1 MDEIG
6 VVGVSIL
13 MGYLVGKLIGSFNV
27 GNFKIPAVAG
37 YVIIGIIFGQSVMNL
52 FSHEMLDKLGIVSDI
67 ALGLIAVTIGGEL
80 KWDHLKKLS
89 KSLFPIVL
97 LEAFGA
103 MILVTTA
110 LQLIFHNWPLSLVL
124 GSISAATAPAAT
136 VAVIQES
143 RASGAF
149 TSTLLAL
156 VAIDDAIALILY
168 GLASAV
174 AKALLAPT
182 HALSFSHVFIMSAT
196 EIGGAFIMGIFG
208 GLAIGPWLKRI
219 YSPDAQFSL
228 TVGMMFLIISLSSQ
242 YHFSALLAN
251 MTFGVVLTNI
261 APFTSKRVF
270 ERISMMTLP
279 VFTAFFVIGGAHL
292 RADLLPSLGIMGL
305 IYLLARM
312 GGKITGASLGAVAVN
327 APTVVKKYIG
337 FGLLSQ
343 VGVAIGLSLVVA
355 KEFTPLGEEGKS
367 LAVTIINILLAT
379 TVVTEIVG
387 PMLTRYALL
396 KAGETDKGRR

>member
-13 MGYLVGKLIGSFNV
+13 MGYLFGKLIGSFNI

-37 YVIIGIIFGQSVMNL
+37 YVIIGIIFGQSVMNI
-52 FSHEMLDKLGIVSDI
+52 FTREMLDKLGIVSDI
-67 ALGLIAVTIGGEL
+67 ALGLIAITIGGEL

-97 LEAFGA
+97 LESFGA
-103 MILVTTA
+103 MILVTTS
-110 LQLIFHNWPLSLVL
+110 LQLFFGNWPLSLVL

-143 RASGAF
+143 RAAGTF

-156 VAIDDAIALILY
+156 VAVDDAIALILY

-174 AKALLAPT
+174 AKAMLSTA
-182 HALSFSHVFIMSAT
+182 HVISFSHVFIASAT
-196 EIGGAFIMGIFG
+196 EIGGAFVMGIAG

-219 YSPDAQFSL
+219 HFPEVQFSL
-228 TVGMMFLIISLSSQ
+228 TVGMMFLIISLSNQ

-251 MTFGVVLTNI
+251 MAFGVMLTNI

-270 ERISMMTLP
+270 ERIAMMSLP

-292 RADLLPSLGIMGL
+292 RVDLLPSLGFMGAVYL
-305 IYLLARM
+305 IARM
-312 GGKITGASLGAVAVN
+312 SGKLGGASLGAVAVN
-327 APTVVKKYIG
+327 APPVVKKYIG

-355 KEFTPLGEEGKS
+355 KEFTPLGEEGKE

-379 TVVTEIVG
+379 TVITEIIG
-387 PMLTRYALL
+387 PMLTRYALV
-396 KAGETDKGRR
+396 KAGESDKLGR

>member
-6 VVGVSIL
+6 VVGISIL
-13 MGYLVGKLIGSFNV
+13 MGYLVGKLV
-27 GNFKIPAVAG
+27 GTFHFRNFKIPAVAG

-52 FSHEMLDKLGIVSDI
+52 FTQKMLGNLGIVSDI
-67 ALGLIAVTIGGEL
+67 ALGLIAITIGGEL

-103 MILVTTA
+103 MILVTIS
-110 LQLIFHNWPLSLVL
+110 LQLLFHKWAFSLVM
-124 GSISAATAPAAT
+124 GAISAATAPAAT
-136 VAVIQES
+136 MAVIQES
-143 RASGAF
+143 RASGTF
-149 TSTLLAL
+149 TSILLAL
-156 VAIDDAIALILY
+156 VAVDDAIALILY

-174 AKALLAPT
+174 SKALLSTT
-182 HALSFSHVFIMSAT
+182 HVISFSTVFIMSVT
-196 EIGGAFIMGIFG
+196 EIGGAFGMGIIG
-208 GLAIGPWLKRI
+208 GLALGPWLKRI
-219 YSPDAQFSL
+219 YSSDAQFSL
-228 TVGMMFLIISLSSQ
+228 TMGMMFLIISLSNQ

-251 MTFGVVLTNI
+251 MTFGVVITNI

-292 RADLLPSLGIMGL
+292 RIDLIPSLGAMGL
-305 IYLLARM
+305 VYLLARIV
-312 GGKITGASLGAVAVN
+312 GKVGGASLGAITVK
-327 APTVVKKYIG
+327 APTIVKKYIG

-355 KEFTPLGEEGKS
+355 KEFTPLGEEGKM

-379 TVVTEIVG
+379 TVITEIIG

>member
-6 VVGVSIL
+6 VVGISIL
-13 MGYLVGKLIGSFNV
+13 MGYLVGKLMGSFNI

-37 YVIIGIIFGQSVMNL
+37 YVIIGIIFGQSIMNL
-52 FSHEMLDKLGIVSDI
+52 FTREMLTKLDIVSDI
-67 ALGLIAVTIGGEL
+67 ALGLIAITIGGEL
-80 KWDHLKKLS
+80 KWGHLKKLS

-97 LEAFGA
+97 LESLGA
-103 MILVTTA
+103 MILVTTS
-110 LQLIFHNWPLSLVL
+110 LQIFFGNWALSLVL

-143 RASGAF
+143 GASGTF

-156 VAIDDAIALILY
+156 VAVDDAIALILY
-168 GLASAV
+168 GFASAV
-174 AKALLAPT
+174 AKAMLSTT
-182 HALSFSHVFIMSAT
+182 HVISFYNVFIMSIT
-196 EIGGAFIMGIFG
+196 EIGGAFIIGIAG
-208 GLAIGPWLKRI
+208 GLALGPWLKRI
-219 YSPDAQFSL
+219 LYPDVQFSL
-228 TVGMMFLIISLSSQ
+228 TIGMMFFIISLSNQ

-251 MTFGVVLTNI
+251 MTFGVVITNI

-270 ERISMMTLP
+270 ERISMVTLP

-292 RADLLPSLGIMGL
+292 RVDLLPSLGL
-305 IYLLARM
+305 IGVVYLVARM
-312 GGKITGASLGAVAVN
+312 GGKVGGASLGAIAVR
-327 APTVVKKYIG
+327 APSVIKKYIG

-355 KEFTPLGEEGKS
+355 KEFTPLGEEGKM

-379 TVVTEIVG
+379 TVITEILG

-396 KAGETDKGRR
+396 KAGETDKVRR